1 MNGKD
6 MQQDMAQNAM
16 DNAAAERAAAEW
28 DAKTD
33 PLDAFKADG
42 TETIRPRDNIRSPLA
57 YGMAEECAWDS
68 GLRHIAIGLT
78 DCGNDVQLIT
88 EDGWHLALIQQD
100 PAQEWAEFIVKAV
113 NNHDALVAV
122 LRDIVE
128 NYNLCTCPE
137 GYDNVEIWNHEV
149 ACTYGD
155 ALKVLESAIAI
166 AKGGA

>member
-6 MQQDMAQNAM
+6 MQQDMAQHAM

-33 PLDAFKADG
+33 PLNAFKADG

-68 GLRHIAIGLT
+68 GLRHLAIGLT

-113 NNHDALVAV
+113 NNHDALVRVIRLLGQA
-122 LRDIVE
+122 
-128 NYNLCTCPE
+128 
-137 GYDNVEIWNHEV
+137 
-149 ACTYGD
+149 D
-155 ALKVLESAIAI
+155 ALGYVGEQAAPIMEEALSLAADILKREVN
-166 AKGGA
+166 

>member
-33 PLDAFKADG
+33 PLNAFKADG

-68 GLRHIAIGLT
+68 GLRHLAIGLT

-113 NNHDALVAV
+113 NNHDAL
-122 LRDIVE
+122 LRVIR
-128 NYNLCTCPE
+128 LL
-137 GYDNVEIWNHEV
+137 GH
-149 ACTYGD
+149 AD
-155 ALKVLESAIAI
+155 ALGYVGEQSAPIMEEALSLAADI
-166 AKGGA
+166 LKSAVN

>member
-33 PLDAFKADG
+33 PLNAFKADG
-42 TETIRPRDNIRSPLA
+42 TESLRPRDHIRSPLA

-68 GLRHIAIGLT
+68 GLRHLAIGLT

-113 NNHDALVAV
+113 NNHDALVRVIRLLGQA
-122 LRDIVE
+122 
-128 NYNLCTCPE
+128 
-137 GYDNVEIWNHEV
+137 
-149 ACTYGD
+149 D
-155 ALKVLESAIAI
+155 ALGYVGEQAAPIMEEALSLAADILKREVN
-166 AKGGA
+166 

>member
-33 PLDAFKADG
+33 PLNAFKADG

-68 GLRHIAIGLT
+68 GLRHLAIGLT

-113 NNHDALVAV
+113 NHHDALVRVIRLLGQA
-122 LRDIVE
+122 
-128 NYNLCTCPE
+128 
-137 GYDNVEIWNHEV
+137 
-149 ACTYGD
+149 D
-155 ALKVLESAIAI
+155 ALGYVGEQAAPIMEEALSLAADILKREVN
-166 AKGGA
+166 